1 MSDDKTT
8 AAAPKKELK
17 SRIFNCLQYEKN
29 PKTGADLHFNE
40 SNILRCVA
48 HKTITRYAYIRH
60 DKDVVTE
67 WDIEN
72 GKGSYTEADLGK
84 QKPPHWHIV
93 IETAKGLMPV
103 STIARWLG
111 IPESMV
117 EVPKGRG
124 AFIDCVEYL
133 GHSDIRQELKGKHVY
148 DVDDIKANFDWQTE
162 VTEMVL
168 RKTKYEKPLSQADY
182 LKNEVLYYGMRL
194 GEVQDRYP
202 SIYMKEQTVFD
213 RLRMKYLT
221 ERAPLPSSRVNFY
234 IEGKSGYGKDTMAR
248 SIARGLFTD
257 MVGKNDEDIFFE
269 IGGDKVTFDGYDGQ
283 PVIIWSE
290 FRADTFVRALGG
302 YEAVLGAIDII
313 PKNNRHHKKFGAVKL
328 VNAVNIVT
336 STQPYAEFLQG
347 LIPETD
353 PDPSQANR
361 RFPLIIPIHMHDFD
375 ILINS
380 GYLNKDTYSDY
391 TAYKNIVG
399 SFGEMARR
407 LNSRPELLLRAE
419 TELVKPVIEAHGV
432 VEGRLHRDEFEGM
445 SDDEI
450 LDALKHEGLGKVN
463 RYRDKTMD
471 ELRAE
476 YEEFLTTVNPNHWLY
491 GDKFQS
497 FDWWLATQAERRVLD
512 VDASDDAPTE

>member
-1 MSDDKTT
+1 M
-8 AAAPKKELK
+8 
-17 SRIFNCLQYEKN
+17 
-29 PKTGADLHFNE
+29 
-40 SNILRCVA
+40 
-48 HKTITRYAYIRH
+48 
-60 DKDVVTE
+60 
-67 WDIEN
+67 
-72 GKGSYTEADLGK
+72 
-84 QKPPHWHIV
+84 
-93 IETAKGLMPV
+93 
-103 STIARWLG
+103 
-111 IPESMV
+111 
-117 EVPKGRG
+117 
-124 AFIDCVEYL
+124 
-133 GHSDIRQELKGKHVY
+133 
-148 DVDDIKANFDWQTE
+148 
-162 VTEMVL
+162 
-168 RKTKYEKPLSQADY
+168 
-182 LKNEVLYYGMRL
+182 
-194 GEVQDRYP
+194 
-202 SIYMKEQTVFD
+202 
-213 RLRMKYLT
+213 
-221 ERAPLPSSRVNFY
+221 
-234 IEGKSGYGKDTMAR
+234 
-248 SIARGLFTD
+248 
-257 MVGKNDEDIFFE
+257 
-269 IGGDKVTFDGYDGQ
+269 
-283 PVIIWSE
+283 
-290 FRADTFVRALGG
+290 RALGG

>member
-8 AAAPKKELK
+8 VATPKKELK

-29 PKTGADLHFNE
+29 PKTGADLGFSE
-40 SNILRCVA
+40 ANILRCVA
-48 HKTITRYAYIRH
+48 HKSITRYAYIRH
-60 DKDVVTE
+60 DKDTVSE
-67 WDIEN
+67 WDIET
-72 GKGSYTEADLGK
+72 GKGAYDESDLGK
-84 QKPPHWHIV
+84 DKGIHWHIV
-93 IETAKGLMPV
+93 LECAKGLMPV

-117 EVPKGRG
+117 DVPKGRG

-133 GHSDIRQELKGKHVY
+133 RHSDIKQELKGKYIY
-148 DVDDIKANFDWQTE
+148 DADEVKANFDWETE

-168 RKTKYEKPLSQADY
+168 RKTKYEKPLSQADF
-182 LKNEVLYYGMRL
+182 LKNEVLYNGMRL

-336 STQPYAEFLQG
+336 STQPYAEFLRG

-380 GYLNKDTYSDY
+380 GYLDADTYSDY
-391 TAYKNIVG
+391 TAYRNIVG

-407 LNSRPELLLRAE
+407 LNARPELLLRAE

-432 VEGRLHRDEFEGM
+432 VEGRLHQDEFEGM

-450 LDALKHEGLGKVN
+450 LDALRSEGLGKVKK
-463 RYRDKTMD
+463 YREKTEE
-471 ELRAE
+471 ELRAD
-476 YEEFLTTVNPNHWLY
+476 YEAFLKTVNPNHWMY
-491 GDKFQS
+491 GENFQS
-497 FDWWLATQAERRVLD
+497 FDWWLHTKAVTRTLD
-512 VDASDDAPTE
+512 EDSEDAPTK